1 MIRSFGSRALKRFFE
16 RGDESRI
23 HASHRETVRDIL
35 ARLDAAAAPKD
46 LKLPGFQLHPLKGDR
61 AGYWAVTVQASWR
74 ITFRFEDG
82 DAFDLNYLDY
92 H

>member
-1 MIRSFGSRALKRFFE
+1 MIRSFGSRALKRFFK
-16 RGDESRI
+16 RGKEHRI

-35 ARLDAAAAPKD
+35 ARQDAAATPED
-46 LKLPGFQLHPLKGDR
+46 LNLPGFRLHPLTGDR
-61 AGYWAVTVQASWR
+61 ADCRAVTVRASRR

-82 DAFDLNYLDY
+82 DAFDLDYLDY